1 MGSEC
6 SMHGVEDRSIQA
18 FYVEKLKERV
28 HLYERD
34 VDGMRNLKLVFTKR
48 YRAVELKYLVLDRY
62 RSRAVVK
69 AVMNLRAS

>member
-18 FYVEKLKERV
+18 FDVEKLKERV